1 MYIRNPRGLLVV
13 AGLLSAAPVLAQQ
26 TGATKADPAITMEAA
41 RKVALARVPGGKIQE
56 EELEQER
63 GRQVYSFEISSPGKS
78 GDQEVVVD
86 ASNGQVLSVQQEKE
100 HEDDQNG
107 ERDDREERGAGQESG
122 PDR

>member
-1 MYIRNPRGLLVV
+1 M

-100 HEDDQNG
+100 GQDDQKG
-107 ERDDREERGAGQESG
+107 ERDDREERGSGQESG
-122 PDR
+122 RDR